1 MEKQWTVSDIEG
13 AKYLGIIEFQS
24 TDEEYHNFEIM
35 QTADRLVF
43 GGSTNTG
50 FIESGYIE
58 LEDGDVDDALQ
69 ELLAD
74 LEVYY
79 NDGPQYTSHI
89 IFNERM

>member
-1 MEKQWTVSDIEG
+1 MKKQWSVSNIMESS
-13 AKYLGIIEFQS
+13 YLGIIEFQS
-24 TDEEYHNFEIM
+24 NDEEWHNFEVR
-35 QTADRLVF
+35 QTEDRLVF
-43 GGSTNTG
+43 GGCTNIG
-50 FIESGYIE
+50 FLESGYIE

-79 NDGPQYTSHI
+79 NDGPRYTSHI

>member
-1 MEKQWTVSDIEG
+1 MKKRWKASNIMESS
-13 AKYLGIIEFQS
+13 YLGIIEFQ
-24 TDEEYHNFEIM
+24 DDKEEWHNFEVR
-35 QTADRLVF
+35 QTADRLIF
-43 GGSTNTG
+43 GGSCNTG
-50 FIESGYIE
+50 FLESGYIE
-58 LEDGDVDDALQ
+58 MEDGDVDDALQ